1 VILAWVI
8 SLLLLCS
15 SLVLY
20 LERLTIL
27 RIIQVKTIELMQE
40 QFMIAEKA
48 VLECETN
55 IAKLVE
61 AIEKSEIN
69 CIIQA
74 AGKNQWLISS
84 REKPRIQTHILV
96 DETSGLV
103 TRLNWRQAFE

>member
-1 VILAWVI
+1 MILAWVI

-55 IAKLVE
+55 ITQLAVVTDKLE
-61 AIEKSEIN
+61 TN
-69 CIIQA
+69 CVIQA

-84 REKPRIQTHILV
+84 REKPGIQTHILV
-96 DETSGLV
+96 DERSGIV